1 MDVEM
6 YERAVERTGEV
17 VRNTRSDQLGDST
30 PCSDWDVR
38 ALINHIIGGMNA
50 TSAGGSGDK
59 VEMDTGVDLAA
70 DDHVGAYERA
80 SKSAL
85 ETFSEPGSL
94 ERTFTMPWGDTP
106 GSAVLGLVLSDCV
119 VHGWDL
125 AQATGQHI
133 TIDDDVAEAIYGMT
147 AKMMKPKGSFPRGD
161 RFAQPVE
168 VADDAP
174 PADRMIAYFGRR
186 P

>member
-6 YERAVERTGEV
+6 YERVVERTGDI
-17 VRNTRSDQLGDST
+17 VRNIRRDELGAAT
-30 PCSDWDVR
+30 PCPDWDVR
-38 ALINHIIGGMNA
+38 TLINHLIGGMNSM
-50 TSAGGSGDK
+50 SAAGSGEK
-59 VEMDTGVDLAA
+59 VEMDTGVDHAA

-85 ETFSEPGSL
+85 ETFKEPGAL
-94 ERTFTMPWGDTP
+94 DKTFTMPWGDTP
-106 GSAVLGLVLSDCV
+106 GSMALGLVLSDCV

-125 AQATGQHI
+125 AQATGQQI
-133 TIDDDVAEAIYGMT
+133 MIDDDVAEAIYGMT
-147 AKMMKPKGSFPRGD
+147 TKMMEPKGSFPRGD
-161 RFAQPVE
+161 RFAEPVE

-174 PADRMIAYFGRR
+174 LADRMLAYLGRR